1 MSDSMRT
8 ETWITLAVFLLV
20 VVRFLARELRDR
32 RIVLGRMFLVPAIV
46 GAIALY
52 LIVLTVMHAPGLA
65 GELAIGAVAAA
76 IVGFGV
82 GLAVNRFTSV
92 RPAAD
97 PSAVIVRGSYATV
110 AIWVA
115 ALLLRLVGRV
125 LAEAANLGGGAILML
140 NACLVVLLAVA
151 IVTVRL
157 QIARRAQL
165 LRLAG
170 QAGGLSTGV

>member
-1 MSDSMRT
+1 MKT
-8 ETWITLAVFLLV
+8 ETWITLAVVLLV
-20 VVRFLARELRDR
+20 VLRFLARELRDR
-32 RIVLGRMFLVPAIV
+32 RMVLARIFLVPAIV

-52 LIVLTVMHAPGLA
+52 LIVLTVMQAPGLSA
-65 GELAIGAVAAA
+65 ELAIGAVAAA
-76 IVGFGV
+76 IVGVGV
-82 GLAVNRFTSV
+82 GLAVNRFTTV

-115 ALLLRLVGRV
+115 ALLLRVVGRV
-125 LAEAANLGGGAILML
+125 LAEGANLGEGAILLL
-140 NACLVVLLAVA
+140 NACLLVLLGVA

-157 QIARRAQL
+157 QIVRRAQL

-170 QAGGLSTGV
+170 